1 MVGNIRSLL
10 LDLSDV
16 DELKKIV
23 TEELDSGMHPLA
35 IVNILNETLNGVGVR
50 YERGDMFLSELMM
63 IGYLASEV
71 TELLRPHL
79 VEAKIETLG
88 KVVFGTVGGDIHD
101 IGKNIVIMML
111 QSAGFKVIDL
121 GVDVSAKR
129 FIESVKVECPDAL
142 CMSALLT
149 STMHNMRSVIESL
162 DKAGLRSDV
171 KVIVG
176 GRPITLEFARK
187 IGADGYAEDAV
198 KAVRVIKGLIRI
210 KEDY

>member
-23 TEELDSGMHPLA
+23 TEELESGMHPLA

-129 FIESVKVECPDAL
+129 FIESVKEECPDAL

-176 GRPITLEFARK
+176 GRPITLEFARE